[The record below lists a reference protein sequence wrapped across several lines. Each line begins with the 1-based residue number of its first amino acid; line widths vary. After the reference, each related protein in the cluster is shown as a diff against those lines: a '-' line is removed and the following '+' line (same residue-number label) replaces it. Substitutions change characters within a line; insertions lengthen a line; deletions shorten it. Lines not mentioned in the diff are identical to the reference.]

1 MEQETGPNGQSP
13 TSDDGNER
21 VRDAVSDHEETWD
34 RGNRRGPHD
43 IPGWECDPGLE
54 LPALALGEPDETR
67 SGAVALGQTTQ
78 GVARRDFNE
87 KGGPFTEFYMALA
100 AIRANA
106 VRSHVE
112 HLIGP
117 LRKKWNATKTRE
129 AIESAAGE
137 QAADQARRLEDE
149 TPRYERDVE
158 KHRDELHDA
167 EEAREQKQLAV
178 ERLHDD
184 AAAVD
189 PEETAGEPEPRP
201 RIAEKIGLTGRK
213 LVMLMTTETT
223 LAFVVLHSPVL
234 RAIPTTLP
242 WESYV
247 IAASLALVFQAAAF
261 CGGRLMAAIELPQR
275 FIAAFFT
282 VCFSYTLARF
292 VPAITALREGSSSG
306 AAALTWVSVMV
317 ATVAAATG
325 WTSALSE
332 GFERRLAAFRTSAN
346 RMVAR
351 IREQIAFAELKVAKA
366 TGAVEDA
373 TTRLTEAQDALE
385 AHREKITEL
394 WRVVEHTPVRKLGE
408 RLAGEEA
415 VADMA
420 TEENIRDH
428 MVDSEEQHRDWLI
441 RIARLSRLKTRS
453 EELRNALAT
462 ATWRSASEPGAT
474 HRHAALLVAA
484 VVALGA
490 GAIVGTATHSTVLLA
505 VGVGLAALLFGVW
518 LWSQRARQIP
528 LRSVDKEAVQS
539 LIGSSVLKSWTY
551 LATRLKPSYSGP
563 NPTESEK
570 V

>member
-1 MEQETGPNGQSP
+1 
-13 TSDDGNER
+13 
-21 VRDAVSDHEETWD
+21 
-34 RGNRRGPHD
+34 
-43 IPGWECDPGLE
+43 
-54 LPALALGEPDETR
+54 
-67 SGAVALGQTTQ
+67 
-78 GVARRDFNE
+78 
-87 KGGPFTEFYMALA
+87 
-100 AIRANA
+100 
-106 VRSHVE
+106 
-112 HLIGP
+112 
-117 LRKKWNATKTRE
+117 
-129 AIESAAGE
+129 
-137 QAADQARRLEDE
+137 
-149 TPRYERDVE
+149 VE
-158 KHRDELHDA
+158 KRHDELHDA
-167 EEAREQKQLAV
+167 EDALEHKQLAV
-178 ERLHDD
+178 EQLHDD

-201 RIAEKIGLTGRK
+201 TIAEKIGLTGRK

-275 FIAAFFT
+275 FVAALFT
-282 VCFSYTLARF
+282 ACFSYTLARF

-325 WTSALSE
+325 WTSALNE
-332 GFERRLAAFRTSAN
+332 AFERRLATFRTSAN
-346 RMVAR
+346 RMVTR

-366 TGAVEDA
+366 TGAVKDA
-373 TTRLTEAQDALE
+373 TTRVTEAQDTLE

-394 WRVVEHTPVRKLGE
+394 WGVVDHTPVRALGE

-415 VADMA
+415 EVDMA
-420 TEENIRDH
+420 TEDNVRKQ

-462 ATWRSASEPGAT
+462 ATWRSANASGAT
-474 HRHAALLVAA
+474 HRHAALLIAA
-484 VVALGA
+484 VIALGA

-505 VGVGLAALLFGVW
+505 VGVGLTALLFGVW
-518 LWSQRARQIP
+518 LWSQRAQQLP
-528 LRSVDKEAVQS
+528 LRSVDKEAVQP
-539 LIGSSVLKSWTY
+539 LTGSSVLKAWTY
-551 LATRLKPSYSGP
+551 LATRVKASYRGP
-563 NPTESEK
+563 NSTKTEE